1 MYPFISA
8 ETHLTASPLALGL
21 RPQLIATAVLL
32 TLVAFLTEGHQPKI
46 RETVSGGNKV
56 WQVYDPATHQ
66 KATFHSEDDVRS
78 WLENRYRQ

>member
-8 ETHLTASPLALGL
+8 ETYLTAIHPTLRL
-21 RPQLIATAVLL
+21 RPQLVATSVLL
-32 TLVAFLTEGHQPKI
+32 TLTAFFTQGHQPKI
-46 RETVSGGNKV
+46 RETVGSGHKT

-66 KATFHSEDDVRS
+66 KATFHSEDDVRV